1 MAIGHHRRAGER
13 IRSRQTQSVGIV
25 AGCFNVSKGGART
38 RREKGVF
45 ASNGREPCRPNHRD
59 DVPQCRRAGVQ
70 AVARGPGLNSGPYK
84 VGLHRL
90 TRVVRSDL
98 VEFEPTGAY

>member
-1 MAIGHHRRAGER
+1 LHPMGVNHAGP
-13 IRSRQTQSVGIV
+13 ITVTTYRS
-25 AGCFNVSKGGART
+25 
-38 RREKGVF
+38 
-45 ASNGREPCRPNHRD
+45 
-59 DVPQCRRAGVQ
+59 AGVQ